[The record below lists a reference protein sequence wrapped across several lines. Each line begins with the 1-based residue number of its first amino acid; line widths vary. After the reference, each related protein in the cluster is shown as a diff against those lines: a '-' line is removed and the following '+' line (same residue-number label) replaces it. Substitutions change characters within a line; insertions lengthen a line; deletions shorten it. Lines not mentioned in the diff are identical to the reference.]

1 MSAGKFIAGF
11 IVGGAIG
18 AIAGIIVFI
27 VNANTTPATYADY
40 QPLYEQ
46 VNELRSDFSAIGD
59 MDNISSYYPEKG
71 KLILDG
77 GKECD
82 LAVYFDVASNK
93 ITNTV
98 EIDKVLTTPQYI
110 VSLVFT
116 AISGAGIAFLIISAV
131 FIIIILK
138 KARPLIKI
146 IVNILY
152 QFYNIVL

>member
-1 MSAGKFIAGF
+1 MSKVFKKHKGLDTGMFYAALL
-11 IVGGAIG
+11 IG

-59 MDNISSYYPEKG
+59 MDNISSYYPGKG

-116 AISGAGIAFLIISAV
+116 AIAGAGIAFLIISAV
-131 FIIIILK
+131 FIIIILAEKIK
-138 KARPLIKI
+138 KKDPKE
-146 IVNILY
+146 Y
-152 QFYNIVL
+152 Y